1 MVVPE
6 RKGMSLKERVQQ
18 CEAMEKYRIVFGK
31 VGMPSE
37 EGRLAASHEQSD
49 AAARCW
55 LQGSHNLQT

>member
-37 EGRLAASHEQSD
+37 EARDGAAGG
-49 AAARCW
+49 
-55 LQGSHNLQT
+55 LT